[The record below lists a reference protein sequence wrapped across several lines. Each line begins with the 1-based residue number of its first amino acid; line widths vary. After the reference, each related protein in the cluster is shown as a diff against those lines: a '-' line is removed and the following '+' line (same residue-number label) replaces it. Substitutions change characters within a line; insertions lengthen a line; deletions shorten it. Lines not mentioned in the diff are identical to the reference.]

1 MANENSWK
9 SGLSDGHIKQ
19 IIRRKMV
26 QKTVPPKKVY
36 SRKNLKRD
44 WD

>member
-1 MANENSWK
+1 MKKERKN
-9 SGLSDGHIKQ
+9 GLSDGHIKQ

-26 QKTVPPKKVY
+26 QKSVPSKKMY
-36 SRKNLKRD
+36 SRKNSKKD